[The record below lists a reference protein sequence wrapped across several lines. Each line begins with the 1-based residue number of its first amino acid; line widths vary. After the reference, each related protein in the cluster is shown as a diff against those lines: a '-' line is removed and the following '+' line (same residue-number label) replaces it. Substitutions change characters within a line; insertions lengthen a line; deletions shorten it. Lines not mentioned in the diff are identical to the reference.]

1 MGPLARLNV
10 ARSCGTSEADREL
23 AENRQR
29 LGRIVHSSFF
39 YHYARLIEA
48 LRAVVR
54 REELLPLP
62 ELFDRHVRAVAGV
75 NALEGVGIIEAPR
88 GVLIHHGRID
98 ERGAITGANL
108 VVATGHNNPGISRS
122 IRQAAERFID
132 GVRMRKGAPDR
143 LSAVA
148 RACDPCPSSSTHDFG
163 RPCPCACSTSAA
175 PPAYFFSLFAS
186 TR

>member
-62 ELFDRHVRAVAGV
+62 ELFDRHVRAEAGV

-88 GVLIHHGRID
+88 GVLIHRYRVD

-108 VVATGHNNPGISRS
+108 IVATGHNNLAISRS
-122 IRQAAERFID
+122 IQQAAERFLD
-132 GVRMRKGAPDR
+132 GGRIREGALNR
-143 LSAVA
+143 VSAVV
-148 RACDPCPSSSTHDFG
+148 RAYDPCLSCWTHAFG
-163 RPCPCACSTSAA
+163 RPAFRMRLLDARGA
-175 PPAYFFSLFAS
+175 VLDE
-186 TR
+186 R